1 MIFALLPLLTS
12 GSLLQQGAELR
23 VGAPEL
29 VQDRVIDLVRHAGS
43 LAGVTEK
50 KAAVQT
56 QVLK

>member
-1 MIFALLPLLTS
+1 MISVPLFLLTS
-12 GSLLQQGAELR
+12 GSLLQQGAELC

-43 LAGVTEK
+43 LADAAK
-50 KAAVQT
+50 KKPAFEA